1 MREHVMQLN
10 RMTWVGAIALF
21 AALGCNKEKPADS
34 KLAPTASALE
44 AAMPQAP
51 SAVPFVVEADSSKF
65 TFLMDSPL
73 EKIDG
78 DAPKSVSG
86 ELFIDPSD
94 LGKSTALVKADLKLL
109 TLYQQKRGDDKEAYS
124 ERKKSDLQNEHAR
137 GWLELEA
144 KDGEV
149 TAAQAEANRFA
160 ELKILKLEN
169 LSATDVTKLSGPER
183 KVTATVSG
191 DFRLHGRK
199 AAKSAKVE
207 LTFKYAGDKLESVEV
222 KTLEPFLIP
231 LEEFEIHP
239 RDAAGKLVKK
249 LSEALASNLKGK
261 VAKEAP
267 VSVSFVAKP
276 K

>member
-1 MREHVMQLN
+1 MRN
-10 RMTWVGAIALF
+10 RIVLVGVVALCS
-21 AALGCNKEKPADS
+21 ALACNKEKPAEQ

-51 SAVPFVVEADSSKF
+51 GAAAFQVDAMSSSL

-78 DAPKSVSG
+78 DAPKSIQG
-86 ELFIDPSD
+86 ELFIDPTD
-94 LGKSTALVKADLKLL
+94 LTKSTALVKADLKLL
-109 TLYQQKRGDDKEAYS
+109 TLYQQKRADEQGSYG
-124 ERKKSDLQNEHAR
+124 ERKKSDLQNSHAQD
-137 GWLELEA
+137 WLQINV

-149 TAAQAEANRFA
+149 SAEQAEMNRWA

-169 LSATDVTKLSGPER
+169 LSATDVTKLSGAER
-183 KVTATVSG
+183 KVTASVSG

-199 AAKSAKVE
+199 ATKSAKIE
-207 LTFKYAGDKLESVEV
+207 LNFKYAGDKLEAVEI
-222 KTLEPFLIP
+222 KTLEPFKVT
-231 LEEFEIHP
+231 LEEFEVHP

-249 LSEALASNLKGK
+249 LSEALSSNLKGK
-261 VAKEAP
+261 VAENAP
-267 VSVSFVAKP
+267 VNVSFVAKP

>member
-1 MREHVMQLN
+1 MQRN
-10 RMTWVGAIALF
+10 RMMLVGAAVLCSAL
-21 AALGCNKEKPADS
+21 ACSKEKPAEQ

-44 AAMPQAP
+44 AAMPKAA
-51 SAVPFVVEADSSKF
+51 SATPFQVDASTSLFK
-65 TFLMDSPL
+65 FLMDSPL

-78 DAPKSVSG
+78 DAPKSITG
-86 ELFIDPSD
+86 DLYIDPTD
-94 LGKSTALVKADLKLL
+94 LTKSTALVRADLKQL
-109 TLYQQKRGDDKEAYS
+109 TLYQQKRGDDKEGYG

-137 GWLELEA
+137 GWLQLDV

-149 TAAQAEANRFA
+149 TAEQAETNRWA
-160 ELKILKLEN
+160 EIKILKLDD

-199 AAKSAKVE
+199 ATKSAKVE
-207 LTFKYAGDKLESVEV
+207 LNFKYTGDKLDSVEV
-222 KTLEPFLIP
+222 KTLEPFVIP
-231 LEEFEIHP
+231 LEEFEVHP
-239 RDAAGKLVKK
+239 RDAAGKLVKS

-261 VAKEAP
+261 VAKDAP
-267 VSVSFVAKP
+267 VSISFSAKP

>member
-1 MREHVMQLN
+1 MQLN
-10 RMTWVGAIALF
+10 RMTWVCAIALGSAF
-21 AALGCNKEKPADS
+21 GCSKERPAEE
-34 KLAPTASALE
+34 KLAPAAPALE
-44 AAMPQAP
+44 AEMPKAP
-51 SAVPFVVEADSSKF
+51 SALPFNVDSASSSF

-73 EKIDG
+73 EKIEG

-94 LGKSTALVKADLKLL
+94 LGRSTALVRADLKLL
-109 TLYQQKRGDDKEAYS
+109 TLYQQKRGDEKEAYG

-137 GWLELEA
+137 GWLELDA

-149 TAAQAEANRFA
+149 TPAQAEANRYA
-160 ELKILKLEN
+160 ELKIVKLEN
-169 LSATDVTKLSGPER
+169 LSATDVTKLSGAER
-183 KVTATVSG
+183 KVTATASG

-199 AAKSAKVE
+199 APKSAKVE
-207 LTFKYAGDKLESVEV
+207 LTFKYAGDELEAVEV
-222 KTLEPFLIP
+222 KTLEPFVIP

-249 LSEALASNLKGK
+249 LSEALSSNLKGK

-267 VSVSFVAKP
+267 VHVSFVAKP